1 SVAAPCGVTP
11 NVIPAKAGIAS
22 SSITGYTAGLRSS
35 FDSLC
40 EAHLALAGLPN
51 GSLPDRLPS
60 GRVLTLH
67 RLQLFLKRSKKSF
80 VFNTSMR

>member
-1 SVAAPCGVTP
+1 ILKNSVAAPCGVTP

-22 SSITGYTAGLRSS
+22 SSIAGYTAGLRSS

-51 GSLPDRLPS
+51 SSLPDRLPS
-60 GRVLTLH
+60 GRVLTMHSTTEFFKML
-67 RLQLFLKRSKKSF
+67 
-80 VFNTSMR
+80 

>member
-1 SVAAPCGVTP
+1 MWCHSEHHPREGGDRVLEYRWLH
-11 NVIPAKAGIAS
+11 
-22 SSITGYTAGLRSS
+22 SSIAGYTAGLRSS

-60 GRVLTLH
+60 GRVLTMHPTTEFFKML
-67 RLQLFLKRSKKSF
+67 
-80 VFNTSMR
+80 

>member
-1 SVAAPCGVTP
+1 MSTP
-11 NVIPAKAGIAS
+11 NVIPAQAVLAS
-22 SSITGYTAGLRSS
+22 SSIAGYTAVLRSS

-60 GRVLTLH
+60 GRVLTMHPTTEFFKTL
-67 RLQLFLKRSKKSF
+67 
-80 VFNTSMR
+80 

>member
-1 SVAAPCGVTP
+1 M
-11 NVIPAKAGIAS
+11 S
-22 SSITGYTAGLRSS
+22 SSIAGYTAGLRSS

-60 GRVLTLH
+60 GRVLTMHPTTEFFKTL
-67 RLQLFLKRSKKSF
+67 
-80 VFNTSMR
+80 